1 MERVSFDTGS
11 KPLAVSAVLTPPE
24 SPPHWQFRPEAGR
37 ATLDLAGDWLAQS
50 GAIPDF
56 PADALA
62 GAKAGQA
69 LGFETASLGRWD
81 TGLIAFLWDAKRA
94 AATAGLAVDGAALPE
109 AARKLLGL
117 LPDRPEPPRPAPRR
131 RFRPLYW
138 LGGAAIGAVTEF
150 GILSTLLADT
160 ARGGVLALVGR
171 ARLRRVDLLANI
183 RDAGPA
189 SLPIVSIVNFL
200 IGTILA
206 FVGAVQLSRFAADI
220 YVANLVGLALVRE
233 MSVVMTAIVMAGR
246 TGGAYAARIAT
257 MQGNE
262 EIDALTV
269 FGIPIADYILLPSV
283 LALVFTMPFLYLYG
297 CLVGILGGFTVSLA
311 MLNVTALGFL
321 NQILNAV
328 PFDQFVFGFV
338 KSIVFGVLIGVT
350 SCRIGLKAG
359 RSSADVGTAATRAV
373 VVGIVGVIAVDAIFA
388 VIANMLGL

>member
-1 MERVSFDTGS
+1 MLT
-11 KPLAVSAVLTPPE
+11 TPPE
-24 SPPHWQFRPEAGR
+24 SPPHWQLRPDQGR
-37 ATLDLAGDWLAQS
+37 ATLDLAGDWVAQS
-50 GAIPDF
+50 SAVPDF

-62 GAKAGQA
+62 GAGSARA
-69 LGFETASLGRWD
+69 LRFETSGLGRWD

-94 AATAGLAVDGAALPE
+94 AAAAGLAVDSAGLPE
-109 AARKLLGL
+109 AARKLLDL
-117 LPDRPEPPRPAPRR
+117 LPDRAEPPRSVPRW

-150 GILSTLLADT
+150 GTLCTLLANT
-160 ARGGVLALVGR
+160 VRGGVLALVGR
-171 ARLRRVDLLANI
+171 ARLRPVDLLANI

-189 SLPIVSIVNFL
+189 ALMIVSIVNFL
-200 IGTILA
+200 IGVILA
-206 FVGAVQLSRFAADI
+206 FVGAVQLRRFAADM

-269 FGIPIADYILLPSV
+269 IGIPIADYILLPSV

-297 CLVGILGGFTVSLA
+297 CLVGILGGLVISIA
-311 MLNVTALGFL
+311 MLNVTALGFVH
-321 NQILNAV
+321 QILDAV
-328 PFDQFVFGFV
+328 PFSQFVFGLT
-338 KSIVFGVLIGVT
+338 KSIVFGILIGIT
-350 SCRIGLKAG
+350 SCRIGLRAG

-373 VVGIVGVIAVDAIFA
+373 VVGIVAVIAVDAIFA
-388 VIANMLGL
+388 VAADMMGI